1 MQKLTI
7 IAVLSKGFYLIVDDN
22 ADPKNLQAKGWTFN
36 MNTGVFYTV
45 QVHSVLKFSPYAEKF
60 TGDPA
65 PILAAFATAEK
76 DDDPE

>member
-7 IAVLSKGFYLIVDDN
+7 LAVLSPGFYLIVDD
-22 ADPKNLQAKGWTFN
+22 AVDPKNLQAKGWTFD
-36 MNTGVFYTV
+36 MDAGVFYTV
-45 QVHSVLKFSPYAEKF
+45 QVHSVLKFAPYAEKF

-76 DDDPE
+76 GDE